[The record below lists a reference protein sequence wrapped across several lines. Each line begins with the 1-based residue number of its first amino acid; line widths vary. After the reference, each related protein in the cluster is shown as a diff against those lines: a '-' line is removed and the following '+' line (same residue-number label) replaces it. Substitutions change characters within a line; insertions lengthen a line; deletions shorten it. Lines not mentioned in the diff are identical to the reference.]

1 MSERVGLVGDKDHH
15 NVHDGSVKLKTD
27 VGWTNVED
35 GAEDALENHA
45 DAHGIE
51 TAVVVV
57 CDNKV
62 QIF

>member
-1 MSERVGLVGDKDHH
+1 MSERVGLVGNKDHR
-15 NVHDGSVKLKTD
+15 NKLKTD
-27 VGWTNVED
+27 VGCANVED

-57 CDNKV
+57 PHR
-62 QIF
+62 

>member
-1 MSERVGLVGDKDHH
+1 MSERVGLVEDKDHH

-45 DAHGIE
+45 F
-51 TAVVVV
+51 
-57 CDNKV
+57 CKL
-62 QIF
+62 

>member
-1 MSERVGLVGDKDHH
+1 MSERVGLVGNKDHR
-15 NVHDGSVKLKTD
+15 NKLKTD
-27 VGWTNVED
+27 VGCANVED